1 MFKEDEIE
9 ELRKHLDNNGKLIIS
24 SDLTEKQKER
34 YQFINNLN
42 IDLISVLKRDKQV
55 IDLGEEE
62 PTSIASSDYDEEDDD
77 DDTEVLDDDTSSY
90 TTIEEDDN
98 ASIDNLDNFF

>member
-34 YQFINNLN
+34 YQFINDLN

-62 PTSIASSDYDEEDDD
+62 PTSIASSDYDEEDDN

-90 TTIEEDDN
+90 TTIKEDDN

>member
-42 IDLISVLKRDKQV
+42 ISIKERQ
-55 IDLGEEE
+55 
-62 PTSIASSDYDEEDDD
+62 TSDR
-77 DDTEVLDDDTSSY
+77 
-90 TTIEEDDN
+90 
-98 ASIDNLDNFF
+98 FR